1 MPEFVPRTFF
11 NRIKKINLLK
21 KFFTAHSAQSF
32 PSISEKSPRKEV
44 SELLMNFYDTVPKT
58 EKGAIEKALITI
70 NRLSTQKGN
79 SLLNDLIEAQG
90 IAISLED
97 YIDEGFHDRALYCY
111 TENPEIFKE
120 AMALSEFRDTTGW
133 KRYPVSQ
140 KNFNAIESKQDELK
154 NAFEAIFR
162 KETRG
167 KCCFVDMR
175 SVQDALYTTITFE
188 DYPQVC
194 SQIKDG
200 EIDHLSLF
208 RPLNGIY
215 FIYLPNEGELHIK
228 YKGDWKEQ
236 DEYLKTFLKIVFD
249 TEMEEK
255 KQNYN
260 LKLLIN
266 KDFELNT
273 DEFSDDIE
281 SWLLQ
286 SLHLRY
292 TTTRKRIILSMPPRA
307 YIDTGMQG
315 IWNMIENLGL
325 STQIQRGDILI
336 DKACFS
342 LRFKNTD
349 SRRGIKSVSFY
360 VDWKDKCNLGRVDEF
375 EKKACKILQKS
386 GIDAGF
392 TS

>member
-1 MPEFVPRTFF
+1 MTEFVPKAFF
-11 NRIKKINLLK
+11 NHIKRIDLLE
-21 KFFTAHSAQSF
+21 KFFISHSTQVF
-32 PSISEKSPRKEV
+32 PSINKKNARKEV
-44 SELLMNFYDTVPKT
+44 IELLMNFYTSIPET
-58 EKGAIEKALITI
+58 EKSDIEKALVTI
-70 NRLSTQKGN
+70 NRLSTQQGA
-79 SLLNDLIEAQG
+79 SLLNDLIEARG
-90 IAISLED
+90 IAISLEE
-97 YIDEGFHDRALYCY
+97 YIDEGFHDRSLYCY

-120 AMALSEFRDTTGW
+120 AVALSEFRDTTGW
-133 KRYPVSQ
+133 KRYPVPKRS
-140 KNFNAIESKQDELK
+140 FNEIENKQDGLK
-154 NAFEAIFR
+154 VAFEAIFR
-162 KETRG
+162 KENRS
-167 KCCFVDMR
+167 KFCFVDMR
-175 SVQDALYTTITFE
+175 SFQDALYTTITFQ

-200 EIDHLSLF
+200 AVDHLSIF
-208 RPLNGIY
+208 RPLSGIY
-215 FIYLPNEGELHIK
+215 FLYLPNENELHIK

-236 DEYLKTFLKIVFD
+236 DEYLRTFLRIVFD
-249 TEMEEK
+249 EEMEEM

-273 DEFSDDIE
+273 DEFSDEVE

-286 SLHLRY
+286 SLYLRY
-292 TTTRKRIILSMPPRA
+292 PTTKKRIVLSMPSRDRL
-307 YIDTGMQG
+307 DTGTRG

-325 STQIQRGDILI
+325 STQIQRGDIVI

-342 LRFKNTD
+342 LRFRNAESKQ
-349 SRRGIKSVSFY
+349 GIKSVSFY
-360 VDWKDKCNLGRVDEF
+360 INWKDKCNLGRIDEF